1 MLINL
6 ITKGDRLLINTCT
19 EHGQGQRRLDS
30 NFREPTWL
38 LICFHGR
45 TCLPSRGCAHTNDTD
60 VCRSSETNI
69 VALKERLDLDCV
81 GPLTSSVIA
90 TPLPYVVRALRDKPA

>member
-60 VCRSSETNI
+60 V
-69 VALKERLDLDCV
+69 ADRLRPTSLHSKNDWI
-81 GPLTSSVIA
+81 LTA
-90 TPLPYVVRALRDKPA
+90 